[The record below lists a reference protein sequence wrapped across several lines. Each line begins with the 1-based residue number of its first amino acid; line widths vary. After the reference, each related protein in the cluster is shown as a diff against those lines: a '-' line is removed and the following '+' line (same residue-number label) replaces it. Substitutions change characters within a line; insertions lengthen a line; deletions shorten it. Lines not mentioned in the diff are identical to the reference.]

1 MKNWIRKILAKKF
14 RISYSQLGEDILAA
28 ELLKKKCG
36 VVYVDIGANHP
47 IFGSNTFYYYLRGGH
62 GICVEPNSDF
72 EKIHRKTRPRDHF
85 ICSAVTNRHEKQVS
99 FHKSASSTD
108 SFASFDD
115 KNSTP
120 SLFVNNNH
128 INDIL
133 SRISDAKIDFL
144 SLDTET
150 MDAEILEAIDF
161 SNYFIKAICVETN
174 KSEQD
179 AKRIEDF
186 LCRKGYKL
194 QATNPVNSIFCLEQ
208 F

>member
-1 MKNWIRKILAKKF
+1 MFTNIIRKFLAKKF
-14 RISYSQLGEDILAA
+14 RVSYSQLGEDILVC

-47 IFGSNTFYYYLRGGH
+47 IFGSNTFYFYLRGGH

-72 EKIHRKTRPRDHF
+72 EKNHRKTRPRDHF
-85 ICSAVTNRHEKQVS
+85 ICSAVTNRNEPKVS

-108 SFASFDD
+108 SFASFEAKD
-115 KNSTP
+115 S
-120 SLFVNNNH
+120 SSFVKNNH

-150 MDAEILEAIDF
+150 MDAEILEAINF
-161 SNYFIKAICVETN
+161 SNYSIKAICVETN

-194 QATNPVNSIFCLEQ
+194 QASNPVNSIFCLEQ

>member
-1 MKNWIRKILAKKF
+1 MFANLLRKLLSKKF
-14 RISYSQLGEDILAA
+14 RISYSQLGEDILVA
-28 ELLKKKCG
+28 ELLKKKRG
-36 VVYVDIGANHP
+36 VVYLDIGANHP
-47 IFGSNTFYYYLRGGH
+47 IFGSNTFYFYLRGGH

-72 EKIHRKTRPRDHF
+72 KNIHRRSRPRDHF
-85 ICSAVTNRHEKQVS
+85 ICSAVTNRNEPRVS

-108 SFASFDD
+108 SFASFED
-115 KNSTP
+115 KDADP
-120 SLFVNNNH
+120 SSFVKNNH

-133 SRISDAKIDFL
+133 SRISEANIDFL

-161 SNYFIKAICVETN
+161 SNYSIKAICVETN
-174 KSEQD
+174 KSEQE

-194 QATNPVNSIFCLEQ
+194 QATNPVNSIFSFE
-208 F
+208 

>member
-28 ELLKKKCG
+28 ELLKKKEG

-47 IFGSNTFYYYLRGGH
+47 IFGSNTFYFYLRGGH

-72 EKIHRKTRPRDHF
+72 AKIHRKTRPHDNF

-128 INDIL
+128 I
-133 SRISDAKIDFL
+133 
-144 SLDTET
+144 
-150 MDAEILEAIDF
+150 
-161 SNYFIKAICVETN
+161 
-174 KSEQD
+174 
-179 AKRIEDF
+179 
-186 LCRKGYKL
+186 KGRFEK
-194 QATNPVNSIFCLEQ
+194 
-208 F
+208 

>member
-1 MKNWIRKILAKKF
+1 MFTNIIRKFLAKKF
-14 RISYSQLGEDILAA
+14 RISYSQLGEDILVC

-47 IFGSNTFYYYLRGGH
+47 IFGSNTFYFYLRGGH

-72 EKIHRKTRPRDHF
+72 ANLHRCARPRDRF
-85 ICSAVTNRHEKQVS
+85 VCSAVTNRNEDKVS

-108 SFASFDD
+108 SFACFNDADSISSSFVT
-115 KNSTP
+115 NH
-120 SLFVNNNH
+120 H

-133 SRISDAKIDFL
+133 NKIPDKKIDFL

-161 SNYFIKAICVETN
+161 SKFSIKAICVETN
-174 KSEQD
+174 KSEQETH
-179 AKRIEDF
+179 RIREN
-186 LCRKGYKL
+186 LIRNGYDLK
-194 QATNPVNSIFCLEQ
+194 AANPVNSIFVLE
-208 F
+208 